1 MRRLLAQEVPGG
13 VYYVD
18 GMDPG
23 SGRGPRPAIKC
34 TVVDVAPILSEQLFA
49 GRQGMVLTSAT
60 MAAGR
65 QGFGHIGVRLGCPN
79 AQTIQE
85 GSPFD
90 LASQMRLVIDSEMPE
105 PNHPRYI
112 DSLLKRIIQLV
123 ARTGGD
129 ALVLCT
135 SFRTINAIVNAGESE
150 LADVGGGVLVQGRDG
165 PPGRL
170 VEKFRD
176 TDGGVLIGTS
186 SLWQGV
192 DVPGAALRNV
202 IITRLPFDP
211 PDRPIVEARC
221 EAVKAAG
228 GSPFMDESLP
238 RAVCRFRQGIG
249 RLIRTSH
256 DSGLVAILDSRVV
269 RKPYGRVFTSSLPEG
284 IRVEDLAAE

>member
-1 MRRLLAQEVPGG
+1 M
-13 VYYVD
+13 
-18 GMDPG
+18 
-23 SGRGPRPAIKC
+23 
-34 TVVDVAPILSEQLFA
+34 
-49 GRQGMVLTSAT
+49 
-60 MAAGR
+60 
-65 QGFGHIGVRLGCPN
+65 
-79 AQTIQE
+79 
-85 GSPFD
+85 
-90 LASQMRLVIDSEMPE
+90 
-105 PNHPRYI
+105 
-112 DSLLKRIIQLV
+112 
-123 ARTGGD
+123 
-129 ALVLCT
+129 
-135 SFRTINAIVNAGESE
+135 
-150 LADVGGGVLVQGRDG
+150 
-165 PPGRL
+165 
-170 VEKFRD
+170 
-176 TDGGVLIGTS
+176 GGVLIGTS